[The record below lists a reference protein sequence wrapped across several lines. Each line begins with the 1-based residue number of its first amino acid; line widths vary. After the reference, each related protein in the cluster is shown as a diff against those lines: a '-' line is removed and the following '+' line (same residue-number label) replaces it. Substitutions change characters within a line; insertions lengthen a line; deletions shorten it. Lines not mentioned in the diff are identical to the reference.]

1 MVKSS
6 ILHLCLSFFI
16 TIDKFKG
23 NHYDKIDTPL
33 FQKPLMGVLST
44 QNQIVT
50 KKSYL
55 NPARKAEILVD
66 LMAQ

>member
-23 NHYDKIDTPL
+23 KQYDNIDPPL

-44 QNQIVT
+44 QNQIVR
-50 KKSYL
+50 KKFYL

>member
-33 FQKPLMGVLST
+33 FQKPLTAVLST
-44 QNQIVT
+44 QNQIVR
-50 KKSYL
+50 KKFYL